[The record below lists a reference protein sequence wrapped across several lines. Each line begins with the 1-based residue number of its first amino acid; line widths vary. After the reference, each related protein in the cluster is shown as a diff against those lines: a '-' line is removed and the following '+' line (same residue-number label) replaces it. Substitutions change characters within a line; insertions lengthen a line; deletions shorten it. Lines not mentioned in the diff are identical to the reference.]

1 MDMKKIFLFA
11 MLFCAIQLFAGHSAV
26 LRVKTNSGKTF
37 EIEKIMDSSNEG
49 VSIKISK
56 DWLAAADV
64 AVLEVVPD
72 FAKAKAGEDGYY
84 VFPDGMRGKFGF
96 RKNGEYA
103 LSRLPMALSGMK
115 TPSLAFAAIIKS
127 GRFESSIAAKVVNGN
142 YEMFH
147 RFNYT
152 QSKPYEDIVLDYVFL
167 AGKDADYS
175 GMARAYRAYQLAHGE
190 VVPLKER
197 VKSSPELAYAA
208 RSPEVRIRQGWK
220 PVPTAVPEQSVE
232 NEPEMKPVVS
242 FKRVGDII
250 DEFKRQG
257 VDEAELCLVG
267 WNIKGHDGRWPTPF
281 PVEKSLGGESEL
293 RALIKKAQGA
303 GFQIVCHTN
312 SSDAY
317 RISPDWSED
326 VLAKRRDGSFV
337 RGGSWSG
344 GSMYHLCFEESY
356 YKFATRDLPKIAD
369 LGFRGIHYI
378 DVISTINPI
387 PCFDMRHPI
396 NGRQAAEY
404 ATLMLDCA
412 KRNFGGAASEGGYDF
427 TASRLDYALY
437 ITFNLTSKR
446 HPMIDDYI
454 PIWHLVYN
462 GIILSNPASETIN
475 WSIKSPEVAM
485 KVVEYGARP
494 SYYFYSAFRDD
505 GKNWMGSNDL
515 RCGTEAELK
524 KAVAEIKKGSDLLD
538 KMGYLQFEYFESH
551 NEIAPNIFKS
561 EFSDGSVIICNYS
574 DSEFK
579 YKHSKIPPM
588 DYRLFKPLF

>member
-1 MDMKKIFLFA
+1 MKKFLGIIA
-11 MLFCAIQLFAGHSAV
+11 MFCALPAFAGHDAV

-37 EIEKIMDSSNEG
+37 EIEKIMDTSDSG
-49 VSIKISK
+49 ASIKISK
-56 DWLAAADV
+56 DWLVAADV
-64 AVLEVVPD
+64 ATLEVVPD
-72 FAKAKAGEDGYY
+72 FSKAKAGEDGYY
-84 VFPDGMRGKFGF
+84 VFPDGMRGKLSF
-96 RKNGEYA
+96 RKDGEYA
-103 LSRLPMALSGMK
+103 LKRLPMALSGMK
-115 TPSLAFAAIIKS
+115 TPSKTFAAIIKS
-127 GRFESSIAAKVVNGN
+127 GRFESSIVARVSKGN

-147 RFNYT
+147 RFDYT

-167 AGKDADYS
+167 EGPDADYS
-175 GMARAYRAYQLAHGE
+175 AMARAYRSYQLSRGE

-197 VKSSPELAYAA
+197 IKSSPELAYAA
-208 RSPEVRIRQGWK
+208 RSPEVRIRLGWK
-220 PVPTAVPEQSVE
+220 PVPTAVPEQSIE
-232 NEPEMKPVVS
+232 SEPEMKAVVT

-250 DEFKRQG
+250 GELKRQG
-257 VDEAELCLVG
+257 VNEAELCLVG
-267 WNIKGHDGRWPTPF
+267 WNVKGHDGRWPTPF
-281 PVEKSLGGESEL
+281 PVEKSLGGESAL
-293 RALIKKAQGA
+293 RTLIKKSQDN

-326 VLAKRRDGSFV
+326 VLAKRRDGSLV
-337 RGGSWSG
+337 MGGSWSG
-344 GSMYHLCFEESY
+344 GAMYHLCFEESY
-356 YKFATRDLPKIAD
+356 YKFTTRDLPKIAD
-369 LGFRGIHYI
+369 LGFRGLHYI

-396 NGRQAAEY
+396 NARQASEY

-427 TASRLDYALY
+427 TASALDYALY

-462 GIILSNPASETIN
+462 GIILSNPASDTIN

-505 GKNWMGSNDL
+505 GKNWMGLDDL
-515 RCGTEAELK
+515 RCGTDSELK
-524 KAVAEIKKGSDLLD
+524 EAVSEIKKGAELLE
-538 KMGYLQFEYFESH
+538 KMGYLQLEYFNSH
-551 NEIAPNIFKS
+551 KEIAPKVFRS
-561 EFSDGSVIICNYS
+561 EFSDGSVVICNYS
-574 DSEFK
+574 DADFEYRNSR
-579 YKHSKIPPM
+579 IAPM